1 MIRTTFWTRHSHEVR
16 PDDDQGAEKVHAL
29 LDQGAVKARVDQ
41 GLDKVQDQDKVD
53 ETEMEALNQ
62 EVALEE
68 GKLEFTEKGNFF
80 SPLKSLQIFGFGK
93 RFIQLLF
100 SKDMYWTS
108 KLGQR

>member
-29 LDQGAVKARVDQ
+29 LDQGPGKAHGTLDQ

-68 GKLEFTEKGNFF
+68 GKLEFTEKGNCFLTVKELTNF
-80 SPLKSLQIFGFGK
+80 
-93 RFIQLLF
+93 
-100 SKDMYWTS
+100 WV
-108 KLGQR
+108 